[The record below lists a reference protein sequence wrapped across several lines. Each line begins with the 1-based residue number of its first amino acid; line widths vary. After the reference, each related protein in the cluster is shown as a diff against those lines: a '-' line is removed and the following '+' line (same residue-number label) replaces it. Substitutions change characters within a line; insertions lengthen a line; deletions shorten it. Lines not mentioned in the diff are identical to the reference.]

1 MAQLAVLGTDDTPSY
16 TINGSLRE
24 TIDRN
29 RSGLQ
34 DENSPYC
41 WGWPQEYEITVRR
54 VHRPDE
60 DALQTRCS
68 WMNGFAFLSD
78 DGAAKIEFSLRGYN
92 FPVLSDDTPV
102 ERVTL
107 EPGTCVLFPA
117 SLPHRVATIPAEG
130 LLFSI
135 YLLPE

>member
-1 MAQLAVLGTDDTPSY
+1 MAELAVLGTDDTPSY
-16 TINGSLRE
+16 TFNGSLRE
-24 TIDRN
+24 TIDRY

-34 DENSPYC
+34 AENSLYC
-41 WGWPQEYEITVRR
+41 WGWPQDYEFTVRR
-54 VHRPDE
+54 VHRPEE
-60 DALQTRCS
+60 DALQTRRS

-78 DGAAKIEFSLRGYN
+78 DGAPTIEFSLRGYN

-102 ERVTL
+102 ERITL

-135 YLLPE
+135 DLLPK